1 MLKKGM
7 LISGLL
13 LLLLLVF
20 GISRN
25 TSVDAARTI
34 SENDQVSRE
43 VAAKLGKEYV
53 NTKVNSVKEDSVSGN
68 DATQD
73 SEQSKDSET
82 NQDTSAD
89 TNSNQND
96 MNDELDEEGCLY
108 VIPTEGNRLGSVSV
122 VGGNAVVLMPQN
134 SSVWQGDYDA
144 SVVDGQIIDWSFYQK
159 EELTS
164 YEIPKHVKH
173 IGSFAFA
180 RSGLNEI
187 TIPNGVTS
195 IGYAAFYHCDQ
206 LLNVSI
212 PDSVVD
218 IQEHAFENTP
228 WMKNFMESGSDDFL
242 IVGDGILLAYRG
254 NATRIQLPKEVKRIA
269 EGAIP
274 KEIEIIE

>member
-20 GISRN
+20 GVSRN

-34 SENDQVSRE
+34 SENDQVNRE
-43 VAAKLGKEYV
+43 VAEKLGKEYI
-53 NTKVNSVKEDSVSGN
+53 NTQIDSVKDEAVSGN
-68 DATQD
+68 DVGQD
-73 SEQSKDSET
+73 TNQSQDSET
-82 NQDTSAD
+82 NQDTSDA
-89 TNSNQND
+89 TNTNQND
-96 MNDELDEEGCLY
+96 MIDELEEEGCLY

-122 VGGNAVVLMPQN
+122 VAGNAVVLMPQN
-134 SSVWQGDYDA
+134 SSVWQGDYDEA
-144 SVVDGQIIDWSFYQK
+144 VVDGQVIDWSFYQK

-173 IGSFAFA
+173 IGRFAFA

-187 TIPNGVTS
+187 KIPDGVTS
-195 IGYAAFYHCDQ
+195 IGYASFYHCDQ
-206 LLNVSI
+206 LVNVSI
-212 PDSVVD
+212 PDTVVD

-228 WMKNFMESGSDDFL
+228 WLDQFMESGTDDFL

-254 NATRIQLPKEVKRIA
+254 NATQIKLPKEVKRVA

-274 KEIEIIE
+274 NEIEIIE